1 MTENEKKDTD
11 LSGGIDD
18 KDLKKNVL
26 NLDSVDKLL
35 RLSAK
40 LIPIFGVVILFG
52 YCTSINFYPSGL
64 TVGDTIFF
72 IFAIIAFGTIYGFII
87 GAAIY
92 CSANM
97 YGLISRILSRA
108 SRSAFYKA
116 LCDRSWGKV
125 TEKIVT
131 VLCLIVPFLVGSL
144 ILWLI
149 CELINKSDSTW
160 GILSVLGLLSI
171 GLCIWVIVGVRRD
184 LFRKNPILAT
194 LIVLVLIFMPLIMVR
209 GLGKAAINTAMQM
222 AGVRIE
228 RALIDIPLSEYA
240 RVKATARRAAM
251 KVPPCRKFAS
261 DRCMLRADVLFQGV
275 GQQAQIRLPV
285 GGAKKDENDVLL
297 EAEIFVSLK
306 QKDVQFSAINPFT
319 YGADINSDT
328 TFDFDSAKLSD
339 LGRSR
344 LNEIAKDVESYRIL
358 SLEVTGHTDRLGSDK
373 HNLELSQ
380 LRAQSVADYLVS
392 KFNNVSPNVVHARG
406 VGASDPRLDQGNCPG
421 KSASP
426 ALQRCLT
433 EDRYVEV
440 DIVAVK
446 RSTKSRG

>member
-1 MTENEKKDTD
+1 MEESDKRDMNSCD
-11 LSGGIDD
+11 SSDD
-18 KDLKKNVL
+18 KDLKGSAF
-26 NLDSVDKLL
+26 NLDDMDKLL

-40 LIPIFGVVILFG
+40 LVPIFGVVILFG

-64 TVGDTIFF
+64 TIGDTIFF
-72 IFAIIAFGTIYGFII
+72 VFAIIAFGTIYGFII
-87 GAAIY
+87 AAAIY
-92 CSANM
+92 CSANI
-97 YGLISRILSRA
+97 YGLISRILSKA
-108 SRSAFYKA
+108 SRSAFFKA
-116 LCDRSWGKV
+116 LCERSWGKV
-125 TEKIVT
+125 AEKIVT
-131 VLCLIVPFLVGSL
+131 IFCLVVPFLAGSL

-160 GILSVLGLLSI
+160 GILSVLGLLAI
-171 GLCIWVIVGVRRD
+171 GLCIWVIMGVRRD
-184 LFRKNPILAT
+184 LFKKNPIVAT
-194 LIVLVLIFMPLIMVR
+194 LIVMVLIFMPLIMVR

-222 AGVRIE
+222 VGVRIE

-240 RVKATARRAAM
+240 RVKATASRAAM
-251 KVPPCRKFAS
+251 RVPPCRKFAR

-285 GGAKKDENDVLL
+285 GGAQKDGNDVLL
-297 EAEIFVSLK
+297 EAEIFVTLQ
-306 QKDVQFSAINPFT
+306 QKDIQFSAINPFT

-339 LGRSR
+339 VGRSR

-392 KFNNVSPNVVHARG
+392 RFDNVSPNVVHARG

-433 EDRYVEV
+433 EDRFVEV

-446 RSTKSRG
+446 RSTKR

>member
-1 MTENEKKDTD
+1 MEENEKKDTD
-11 LSGGIDD
+11 SRDNADD
-18 KDLKKNVL
+18 KDSKKNVF
-26 NLDSVDKLL
+26 NLDGMDKLL
-35 RLSAK
+35 TLSAK
-40 LIPIFGVVILFG
+40 LIPIFGVMILFS

-72 IFAIIAFGTIYGFII
+72 VFAIIAFGTIYGFII

-92 CSANM
+92 CSANI
-97 YGLISRILSRA
+97 YGLISRVLSKA
-108 SRSAFYKA
+108 SRSAFFKA

-125 TEKIVT
+125 AEKIFT
-131 VLCLIVPFLVGSL
+131 ILCLVVPFLVGSL

-149 CELINKSDSTW
+149 CELINKSDTTW

-184 LFRKNPILAT
+184 LFKKNPIVAT

-251 KVPPCRKFAS
+251 RVPPCRKFAS

-275 GQQAQIRLPV
+275 GQQAQIRLPI
-285 GGAKKDENDVLL
+285 GGAKKDEHDMLL
-297 EAEIFVSLK
+297 EAEIFVTLK

-328 TFDFDSAKLSD
+328 IFDFDSAKLSEV
-339 LGRSR
+339 GRSR
-344 LNEIAKDVESYRIL
+344 LNEIAKEVENYRIL

-426 ALQRCLT
+426 ALQHCLT

-446 RSTKSRG
+446 RPTKSRG